1 MSEKSSKPRS
11 SPEQINEALKRAVK
25 VLTGN
30 EKLTFTAVARR
41 AMLYVPE
48 GRMYLEDVLKSMSI
62 EELKAIGY
70 CHQTSSPA
78 VQLPTTRQIKSGH
91 WCANRAIR
99 PRFKT

>member
-1 MSEKSSKPRS
+1 MSEKSLKLRS

-25 VLTGN
+25 VLKGN

-41 AMLYVPE
+41 ATLYVPE
-48 GRMYLEDVLKSMSI
+48 GKVYLEDVLKSMTE
-62 EELKAIGY
+62 EELEAIGY
-70 CHQTSSPA
+70 RPRPSPAA
-78 VQLPTTRQIKSGH
+78 VQLPATRHIKSGH